1 MKKAKCFKCKRV
13 LTYNSS
19 FAGKGEYVKNKRDS
33 DGLDVFECGYF
44 MCHAE
49 FKIDMIHYSKNNHKK
64 NFIIKTV
71 DAKYD
76 FSEGIDNPKKKKLFG
91 IF

>member
-1 MKKAKCFKCKRV
+1 
-13 LTYNSS
+13 
-19 FAGKGEYVKNKRDS
+19 
-33 DGLDVFECGYF
+33 

-49 FKIDMIHYSKNNHKK
+49 FKIDMIHYSKNSHKK

>member
-33 DGLDVFECGYF
+33 DGLDIFE
-44 MCHAE
+44 
-49 FKIDMIHYSKNNHKK
+49 SNQTLSLV
-64 NFIIKTV
+64 KTV
-71 DAKYD
+71 DIYGR
-76 FSEGIDNPKKKKLFG
+76 EIDNNKQSQVVIYIYSNGTINKVYRF
-91 IF
+91 